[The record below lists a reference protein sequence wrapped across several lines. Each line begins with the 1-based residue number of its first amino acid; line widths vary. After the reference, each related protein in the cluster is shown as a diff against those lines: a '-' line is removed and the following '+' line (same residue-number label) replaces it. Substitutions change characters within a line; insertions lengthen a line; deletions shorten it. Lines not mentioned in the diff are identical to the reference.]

1 MDFSE
6 CCGEEQTIPP
16 REEQTIPPREWQ
28 TIPPWVQFLFRL
40 GYKWPRANPKPRR
53 IALVSMPCDSPA
65 AGLIA
70 LGAMVHDLGNPR
82 ANDVDGHYDKLLKY
96 AKQYLQSCKPCIEKH
111 GKCNPD
117 QIKCG
122 YKKRATG
129 KLRSPKLRG
138 TVTISAETDFTKGE
152 LKWIL
157 NKTTTV
163 TPEPNHTINYHIDG
177 EPPCQW
183 DEDAGELLGDPYQAL
198 VNGLITTRDDEVKV
212 ISENLRRSYSG
223 LCFAGR
229 NQGETQCKEVCDR
242 ICSENLRRSYSGLCF
257 AGRSQGETQ
266 CKEVC
271 DRICFRLADGTA
283 TYRLSELL
291 TVSGWSSSP
300 ISRMAYFNSRTQ
312 KADRNVVT
320 PTLVVADGDDAFLRS
335 RSAFS
340 GSDVIGVVH
349 RTMAYDRLE
358 EVGEKMRPDQWYAA
372 DTDLLCELPPKPKG
386 ISIAVLKRRNSP

>member
-242 ICSENLRRSYSGLCF
+242 IC
-257 AGRSQGETQ
+257 
-266 CKEVC
+266 
-271 DRICFRLADGTA
+271 FRLADGTA